1 MRSTDWSPAHPKL
14 TTKMFE
20 STNISLAV
28 KIIQEGGLVAFP
40 TETVYGLGA
49 DALNPE
55 AVAKI
60 FAEKERPSFDP
71 LIVHIASLE
80 DIPRL
85 TRNVDERVYTLAKR
99 FWPGPLTIVL
109 PKSDIVPDIVTSGL
123 PTVGIRMPNNPIA
136 LALIKS
142 SGCPIAA
149 PSANKFGR
157 ISPTTA
163 QHVRKQLPNVDCI
176 LDGGP
181 SFVGIESTVIALN
194 SDGFV
199 ILREGFITADDLKTV
214 LPSSNFPVES
224 GNKLSSPG
232 LLNSH
237 YSPLKPI
244 FIEGDNS
251 PKSVEFLKN
260 ASLYRGAYLSF
271 SGKTPESYGVV
282 DYLSK
287 TGDLRE
293 AAVNLF
299 GALHRLE
306 DNPQVDF
313 IVAEPVPL
321 REIGIAIMDRL
332 KKAAYKYK
340 K

>member
-1 MRSTDWSPAHPKL
+1 MTESTD
-14 TTKMFE
+14 
-20 STNISLAV
+20 ISLAAKV
-28 KIIQEGGLVAFP
+28 IKGGGLVAFP

-60 FAEKERPSFDP
+60 FSEKERPSFDP

-80 DIPRL
+80 EIPRL
-85 TRNVDERVYTLAKR
+85 TIGKDDRVYALAKR

-109 PKSDIVPDIVTSGL
+109 PKSDLVPDIVTSGL
-123 PTVGIRMPNNPIA
+123 PTVGIRFPNNPIA

-142 SGCPIAA
+142 SGCPLAA

-194 SDGFV
+194 ADGFV
-199 ILREGFITADDLKTV
+199 ILREGFITAEDLRTI
-214 LPSSNFPVES
+214 LPASNYPVNS

-237 YSPLKPI
+237 YSPQKPI
-244 FIEGDNS
+244 FIEGDDS
-251 PKSVEFLKN
+251 QKSAKYLEKASFL
-260 ASLYRGAYLSF
+260 RGAYLSF
-271 SGKTPESYGVV
+271 SGRAPECYGVIE
-282 DYLSK
+282 YLSK

-306 DNPQVDF
+306 DNYQVDF
-313 IVAEPVPL
+313 IVAEPVPQ
-321 REIGIAIMDRL
+321 REIGIAIMDKL

>member
-1 MRSTDWSPAHPKL
+1 MTESTD
-14 TTKMFE
+14 
-20 STNISLAV
+20 ISLAAKV
-28 KIIQEGGLVAFP
+28 IKGGGLVAFP

-60 FAEKERPSFDP
+60 FTEKERPSFDP
-71 LIVHIASLE
+71 LIVHIASLDE
-80 DIPRL
+80 IPRL
-85 TRNVDERVYTLAKR
+85 TIGKDDRVYTLAKR

-109 PKSDIVPDIVTSGL
+109 PKSDLVPDIVTSGL
-123 PTVGIRMPNNPIA
+123 PTVGIRFPNNPIA

-142 SGCPIAA
+142 SGCPLAA

-194 SDGFV
+194 TDGFV
-199 ILREGFITADDLKTV
+199 ILREGFITAEDLRTV
-214 LPSSNFPVES
+214 LPASNYPVDND
-224 GNKLSSPG
+224 NKLSSPG

-237 YSPLKPI
+237 YSPQKPI
-244 FIEGDNS
+244 FIEGEDS
-251 PKSVEFLKN
+251 QKSAKFLEK
-260 ASLYRGAYLSF
+260 ASFLRGAYLSF
-271 SGKTPESYGVV
+271 SGRAPGCYGVIE
-282 DYLSK
+282 YLSK

-306 DNPQVDF
+306 DNYQVDF
-313 IVAEPVPL
+313 IVAEPVPQ